1 MLEVSVVVGRAPPPQ
16 PYLLD
21 APRGDARAAM
31 DPSDALV
38 VVGVTGGI
46 GSGKSALCE
55 ALRASG
61 ETVIDCDK
69 VWHLL

>member
-1 MLEVSVVVGRAPPPQ
+1 
-16 PYLLD
+16 
-21 APRGDARAAM
+21 M

>member
-1 MLEVSVVVGRAPPPQ
+1 
-16 PYLLD
+16 
-21 APRGDARAAM
+21 M
-31 DPSDALV
+31 DPSDALI